1 MKAHV
6 LKGKILVKKFQAE
19 NKTKGGIILPE
30 PYIEPPNKG
39 TVVLVGSGSEHHP
52 MELTV
57 GDEVLY
63 AEHAGTPIHVDEED
77 LDLNG
82 GYILLDQQNVLIFK
96 R

>member
-39 TVVLVGSGSEHHP
+39 TVVLIGEDNRYDR
-52 MELTV
+52 TQIQV